1 MQDYRGPDVTAENFL
16 SVLSGQEPTVIGTS
30 GKVIK
35 SGPED
40 RVFVFYADHGAPG
53 VGNVRTYVT
62 TMQQI
67 HLALSQD
74 LLLSVVSIL
83 PNLIWSCR
91 LSGIPFI
98 TMCSCPMLTHTLNA
112 DISCRYLGHAK
123 WAIPVCRSADGHP
136 ACKSSE
142 QV

>member
-30 GKVIK
+30 GKVVK

-53 VGNVRTYVT
+53 VGNVRTYMS

-67 HLALSQD
+67 HLDTL
-74 LLLSVVSIL
+74 VVSTL
-83 PNLIWSCR
+83 PNMIR
-91 LSGIPFI
+91 LCSLGGIALI
-98 TMCSCPMLTHTLNA
+98 TMCSCTIFAHTDCREFMQVSWA
-112 DISCRYLGHAK
+112 CQVGHSCMQIS
-123 WAIPVCRSADGHP
+123 
-136 ACKSSE
+136 
-142 QV
+142 

>member
-53 VGNVRTYVT
+53 VGNVHTYMST
-62 TMQQI
+62 KQQI
-67 HLALSQD
+67 HLRP
-74 LLLSVVSIL
+74 VVVF
-83 PNLIWSCR
+83 C
-91 LSGIPFI
+91 
-98 TMCSCPMLTHTLNA
+98 
-112 DISCRYLGHAK
+112 
-123 WAIPVCRSADGHP
+123 
-136 ACKSSE
+136 
-142 QV
+142 